1 MGRMT
6 SLRDVPP
13 TLWIGPTL
21 TARRDARFGCRGWV
35 SQANVRSGHARY
47 EFSREDA
54 FRSLRETARLPHAV
68 GPGSSADRS
77 QLVNGAAIILA
88 AVPSPGRGTKK
99 LRQTRRLAHR
109 YLGIEPGRRQGQV
122 AFDDRDERQH
132 GHSDRTDA

>member
-6 SLRDVPP
+6 SLGDVPP

-54 FRSLRETARLPHAV
+54 FRSLPEAAR
-68 GPGSSADRS
+68 
-77 QLVNGAAIILA
+77 
-88 AVPSPGRGTKK
+88 
-99 LRQTRRLAHR
+99 
-109 YLGIEPGRRQGQV
+109 
-122 AFDDRDERQH
+122 
-132 GHSDRTDA
+132 

>member
-1 MGRMT
+1 MDRPHADRTPGRPVRV
-6 SLRDVPP
+6 SREGEAGECALRP
-13 TLWIGPTL
+13 
-21 TARRDARFGCRGWV
+21 F
-35 SQANVRSGHARY
+35 RY